1 MAKFSNDEMVARV
14 NEIFEDDPE
23 TLISKAELLNPSP
36 EFVQR
41 LVYRFLM
48 EFGYSDFMSQQH
60 SCLDLHFGTS
70 SNEIMETR
78 NLDILVILTK
88 DFFKRILSDR
98 NLDITFGIMDIVQ
111 PDVKR
116 VRKFLSIFVNFWL
129 FCNSN
134 YEMAT
139 QRQEEVMEKAKQS
152 KHLIKEKNSNLKEIE
167 DLRQKRETYEI
178 HKMKLAEERAVADQ
192 ELSEVAP
199 KMNSLQETQKS
210 LKKELQEQTKI
221 KDELEQDVQKFEK
234 EKERLEM
241 LVKSDEL
248 KQELEKEISRL
259 KEEKNL
265 RISSVHELKVKMQDA
280 KSRLV
285 HFQKNLKELA
295 AIEEK
300 HKHIQKIQQ
309 NIELESEKKE
319 EKSRSLQCLDE
330 ELAEDERKLN
340 ELQKECASRENNW
353 KKKKTCLEAE
363 IVDYENEIKRIR
375 QGMSEEEIAASD
387 LNLKITEVK
396 QRIERI
402 KSEIEN
408 SKQEV
413 REEYQKLKES
423 YMKFCENL
431 KAEYKKMEDAFKKL

>member
-1 MAKFSNDEMVARV
+1 MAAPKQMSIADMVKHLNDIFESRLTISKNDIMKPTPTFVQNIIYEFLQEFEFSDFLAHGHSCTDLNAVNSND
-14 NEIFEDDPE
+14 
-23 TLISKAELLNPSP
+23 
-36 EFVQR
+36 
-41 LVYRFLM
+41 
-48 EFGYSDFMSQQH
+48 SQ
-60 SCLDLHFGTS
+60 
-70 SNEIMETR
+70 ETR
-78 NLDILVILTK
+78 NIDTLMIISRKFMQTISNSNNMQL
-88 DFFKRILSDR
+88 
-98 NLDITFGIMDIVQ
+98 GIMDFVQ
-111 PDVKR
+111 PQSKR

-139 QRQEEVMEKAKQS
+139 QRQEEVMQKAKQS
-152 KHLIKEKNSNLKEIE
+152 KHLMKEKNSNLKEIE

-178 HKMKLAEERAVADQ
+178 QKMKLAEERATADQ
-192 ELSEVAP
+192 ELNEVAP
-199 KMNSLQETQKS
+199 KMNGLQETQKS
-210 LKKELQEQTKI
+210 LKKELQEQTKV
-221 KDELEQDVQKFEK
+221 KEELEQDVQKCQK

-259 KEEKNL
+259 KEEKNS

-300 HKHIQKIQQ
+300 HQHIQKIQQ

-396 QRIERI
+396 QRIESL
-402 KSEIEN
+402 KSEIQN

-413 REEYQKLKES
+413 REEYQKLKAS

-431 KAEYKKMEDAFKKL
+431 KAENKKIQDAFKKL

>member
-1 MAKFSNDEMVARV
+1 MAAPKQMPIAEMVKHL
-14 NEIFEDDPE
+14 NDIFEGQ
-23 TLISKAELLNPSP
+23 LAISKNDIMKPTPKFVETIIF
-36 EFVQR
+36 EFLQ
-41 LVYRFLM
+41 
-48 EFGYSDFMSQQH
+48 EFGFSDFLSHGH
-60 SCLDLHFGTS
+60 SCTDLNAGNSNELQQTRNIDTLMMISRKFMQTISS
-70 SNEIMETR
+70 SNTMQ
-78 NLDILVILTK
+78 L
-88 DFFKRILSDR
+88 
-98 NLDITFGIMDIVQ
+98 GIMDFVR
-111 PDVKR
+111 PESKR

-413 REEYQKLKES
+413 REEYQKLKAS

-431 KAEYKKMEDAFKKL
+431 KAENKKIQDAFKKL